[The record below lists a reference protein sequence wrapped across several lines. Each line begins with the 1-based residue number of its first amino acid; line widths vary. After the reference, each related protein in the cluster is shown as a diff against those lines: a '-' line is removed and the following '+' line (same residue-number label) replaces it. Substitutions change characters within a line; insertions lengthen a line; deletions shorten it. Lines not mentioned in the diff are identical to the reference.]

1 MLNNDEQSGMVGLLV
16 GIIVLVFA
24 GIFFSLMADKR
35 FSFSKN
41 RNSISGLI
49 AEERQ
54 ELENLKIQLAKTRD
68 EWSRDYEPLL
78 GQGDSLVKL
87 TGDCKASRRRLEAL
101 EEERDTISAEVKAAL
116 GAFSDYQGRY
126 RQQVRSEAVG
136 EKIPELTSRSG
147 RVFKNVMIAKV
158 SAAGIEIRHE
168 EGSSRLLPDELAPS
182 WNERFQWDDGELELH
197 LKNERIR
204 ENRHSKFVDDGNK
217 VETLPP
223 PAKPPKKKDKKD
235 KEEENVNDVRVEIL
249 RQAVIDT
256 RQRLNQTRTEASRA
270 RMEARSSKGR
280 SVPGSLETWAERATR
295 MEAASA
301 KLHAQYMSAR
311 GKLAAVAPND
321 PQLQTQE
328 E

>member
-1 MLNNDEQSGMVGLLV
+1 MVGLLV

-41 RNSISGLI
+41 RNSISGLV

-54 ELENLKIQLAKTRD
+54 ELESLKTQLAKTRE
-68 EWSRDYEPLL
+68 EWTREYEPLL

-87 TGDCKASRRRLEAL
+87 TGDCKAGKRRLEAL
-101 EEERDTISAEVKAAL
+101 KEERDAISSEVKAAL
-116 GAFSDYQGRY
+116 DAFDDYQGRY
-126 RQQVRSEAVG
+126 RQQVRSEAAG
-136 EKIPELTSRSG
+136 EKFPELISRSG
-147 RVFKNVMIAKV
+147 RVFKNVTIIRV

-168 EGSSRLLPDELAPS
+168 EGSSRLSPDDLAPLWS
-182 WNERFQWDDGELELH
+182 ERFQWDEGELERQ
-197 LKNERIR
+197 LKNERLR
-204 ENRHSKFVDDGNK
+204 EERHGRFVEEESNK
-217 VETLPP
+217 ADAPLPP
-223 PAKPPKKKDKKD
+223 PKPTKSKKDKK
-235 KEEENVNDVRVEIL
+235 EEENPNDVRVEIL
-249 RQAVIDT
+249 RQAVIDS
-256 RQRLNQTRTEASRA
+256 RHRLNQARTEASRA
-270 RMEARSSKGR
+270 RMEARSNKGR

-295 MEAASA
+295 METASI

-321 PQLQTQE
+321 AQLQTHE